1 MLKTYSKMRK
11 INSVFLLIIFN
22 FCYSQSNKTVSNN
35 TPKFGLTNK
44 IDSKWLGNYYFE
56 SFNKDNL
63 KTSFDISIQDLNNI
77 KIVYIGDGEKP
88 EFYKNLKFQLVKT
101 DKLKIIFNPK
111 YESLGIIFLENSDK
125 KYYISGEVIS
135 FINPGSDSLE
145 IKKKKCIP
153 K

>member
-1 MLKTYSKMRK
+1 MRK
-11 INSVFLLIIFN
+11 INSVIFLLIIFN
-22 FCYSQSNKTVSNN
+22 FCYSQSNKKVLNGNIKYSKT
-35 TPKFGLTNK
+35 TQ

-88 EFYKNLKFQLVKT
+88 EIYKNLKSQLVKT

-111 YESLGIIFLENSDK
+111 YEGLGIIFLENIGK
-125 KYYISGEVIS
+125 KYNISGEVIGS
-135 FINPGSDSLE
+135 INPGSNVLE
-145 IKKKKCIP
+145 IKKTKLILK
-153 K
+153 